1 MGDAF
6 VFDVKDNGEIV
17 TLATF
22 KDRVGTT
29 YNFTVEAY
37 DNYER
42 EDPVYFNDSVVLKV
56 TSVCMVSTSDQC
68 VHGVHK

>member
-1 MGDAF
+1 MGEAF
-6 VFDVKDNGEIV
+6 VFDVNSTGEIT

-42 EDPVYFNDSVVLKV
+42 ADPVYFNDFVVLKV
-56 TSVCMVSTSDQC
+56 TSVCMV
-68 VHGVHK
+68 VLK